1 MTEFTGPS
9 ANFIRQQVNIALA
22 ALDPLPKVG
31 ADVARQGLT
40 AVIAECE
47 ARLAA
52 LPAEEVRDGNAK
64 SVAAAIARDMGLIA

>member
-1 MTEFTGPS
+1 MAEFTGPS

-22 ALDPLPKVG
+22 ALDPLPKIG

-52 LPAEEVRDGNAK
+52 LPADEVRDDNVA
-64 SVAAAIARDMGLIA
+64 VAAEVARNMGLIA